1 MRIYRSLQ
9 DLPEGERT
17 ITALGNF
24 DGVHLGHRQIL
35 ETTRKKADELGC
47 LAACYT
53 FSNHPRRLF
62 KDLGV
67 IDETVGYINSDE
79 EKLYLLEQAG
89 MDIVFNVEFT
99 EGLMNLSAE
108 NFVERVI
115 CGSLHALGVSCGK
128 NYRFGTKASGTP
140 DLLTEL
146 GKKYGFSA
154 YIHEDVK
161 INGEII
167 SSTLIRR
174 AIEVGDMER
183 AALFLGRPYRVAGK
197 VIQGNHIG
205 TKIGIPTANIP
216 IDPSRVA
223 PPNGVYFTMTKVDGE
238 SIPSVTNIGVKPT
251 VGTYD
256 KVIET
261 HLLGKKCDLYGKEL
275 SVEFLH
281 YRRPEHR
288 FESLE
293 ELTSVMNQDA
303 QAAREYHAIR

>member
-1 MRIYRSLQ
+1 MRVYRSLQ
-9 DLPEGERT
+9 DLPEEERT
-17 ITALGNF
+17 VTALGNF
-24 DGVHLGHRQIL
+24 DGVHLGHRRIL
-35 ETTRKKADELGC
+35 QTAREKADELGC

-89 MDIVFNVEFT
+89 MDIVFNVEFSP
-99 EGLMNLSAE
+99 EVMNLSPE

-115 CGSLHALGVSCGK
+115 CGSLHALGVSCGN

-140 DLLTEL
+140 ELLTKL
-146 GKKYGFSA
+146 GGKYGFEA
-154 YIHEDVK
+154 YVHDDVK
-161 INGEII
+161 IEGETI

-183 AALFLGRPYRVAGK
+183 AELFLGRPYRVAGR

-223 PPNGVYFTMTKVDGE
+223 PPNGVYFTLTKVDGE
-238 SIPSVTNIGVKPT
+238 VIPSVTNIGVKPT
-251 VGTYD
+251 VGNYD

-261 HLLGKKCDLYGKEL
+261 HLLGRKYDLYGKEL
-275 SVEFLH
+275 TVEFLH

-288 FESLE
+288 FGSLE
-293 ELTSVMNQDA
+293 ELRSVMNQDV
-303 QAAREYHAIR
+303 AAAGEYHGI

>member
-1 MRIYRSLQ
+1 MRVYRSLQ

-17 ITALGNF
+17 VTALGNF

-35 ETTRKKADELGC
+35 QTTREKADELGC

-79 EKLYLLEQAG
+79 EKLYFLEQAG

-99 EGLMNLSAE
+99 PWVMELSAE

-115 CGSLHALGVSCGK
+115 CGSLHALGVSCGN
-128 NYRFGTKASGTP
+128 NYRFGKKASGTP
-140 DLLTEL
+140 DLLREL
-146 GKKYGFSA
+146 GKRYGFEA
-154 YIHEDVK
+154 YVHDDIK
-161 INGEII
+161 IDGETI

-174 AIEVGDMER
+174 AIEVGDMGR
-183 AALFLGRPYRVAGK
+183 ATRFLGRPYRVAGK
-197 VIQGNHIG
+197 VIRGNHIG

-216 IDPSRVA
+216 IDPSRVS
-223 PPNGVYFTMTKVDGE
+223 PPNGVYFTMTNVDGE

-261 HLLGKKCDLYGKEL
+261 HLLDKKCDLYDKEIA
-275 SVEFLH
+275 VEFLY

-293 ELTSVMNQDA
+293 ELTSVMMQDA
-303 QAAREYHAIR
+303 AAAREYHGIR